1 MIRGILVEPHKAPRI
16 IEFKE
21 GYKELQRLV
30 EGRFEMPAL
39 FNDVDIVI
47 NEDGKFNGSELNKLL
62 YYNGKLVDM
71 IFGNILIVD
80 ANDEGETISLS
91 PEKIEKYLRIFNGD
105 SLWLGW

>member
-16 IEFKE
+16 IEFE
-21 GYKELQRLV
+21 DGYKELQRLV
-30 EGRFEMPAL
+30 EGRFEMPA
-39 FNDVDIVI
+39 
-47 NEDGKFNGSELNKLL
+47 L

-91 PEKIEKYLRIFNGD
+91 PDKIEKYLRIFNGD